1 MMLKTYRR
9 NIHQIEVANLWMEGE
24 FREKDHSCSLPL
36 SVAKRSQPLSTGW
49 VDYCP
54 EQRADVLMNEAQIWP
69 SKSTE

>member
-1 MMLKTYRR
+1 MDGGRV
-9 NIHQIEVANLWMEGE
+9 QGE
-24 FREKDHSCSLPL
+24 RPQLFPFI
-36 SVAKRSQPLSTGW
+36 SVAKRPQPLSTGW